1 MEVLAF
7 TRKEK
12 LDSLSASAN
21 IYVASIPVSCAAR
34 LMVSTSQRGTRLE
47 PNETISVRLSP
58 RGAGFRGSARGHT
71 LPAVSNAAA
80 SAAAAQLSL
89 SIRTPTP
96 SVEHALSGSAG
107 QPRSA
112 GDVTAKLRARAETHR
127 RQARTPI

>member
-1 MEVLAF
+1 M
-7 TRKEK
+7 
-12 LDSLSASAN
+12 
-21 IYVASIPVSCAAR
+21 YVASIPVSCAAR

-47 PNETISVRLSP
+47 PNETVSVRLSP
-58 RGAGFRGSARGHT
+58 RRAGFRGSARGPT

-96 SVEHALSGSAG
+96 SVEHALGGSAG

-112 GDVTAKLRARAETHR
+112 EACKDLRSLEYLSLRGCKLANQCLFTRIRC
-127 RQARTPI
+127 